1 MISKSASHAIRS
13 LAYLASSGDCPWEL
27 RETIAERTGVPPSF
41 LGKVLRTLVSE
52 GILESR
58 RGRRGGFRLA
68 RDPREITLLD
78 VVEPFDHV
86 RADERCL
93 LDRPSC
99 TLAAPC
105 ALHTRWRPVRGA
117 LLEMLLRT
125 RLADMRQD
133 APAVPRAAAPR

>member
-1 MISKSASHAIRS
+1 MISRSASHAIRS
-13 LAYLASSGDCPWEL
+13 LAYLSSSADRPWAL
-27 RETIAERTGVPPSF
+27 RETIAERTGVPPAF
-41 LGKVLRTLVSE
+41 LGKVLRTLVAE

-68 RDPREITLLD
+68 RDPRDITLLD
-78 VVEPFDHV
+78 VVEPFAHV

-99 TLAAPC
+99 STADPC
-105 ALHTRWRPVRGA
+105 ALHARWRSVRGT

-125 RLADMRQD
+125 RLADIRQD
-133 APAVPRAAAPR
+133 APVVPRAAAPR